1 MGKGVRGVDGKWVGG
16 DELRRRSEVHRQSPH
31 RATGLAQGW
40 ITWSVP
46 WHESPILAPADA
58 LLGCFGAD
66 LRCACDS
73 LVYNS
78 CNCSS
83 EYYFD
88 VAWPSQSC
96 SACSRS
102 RLKRLGVLSR
112 CEVGAVLGL
121 GTFWRI

>member
-58 LLGCFGAD
+58 LLGDAHATVWSITLAIVALSIILMSHGL
-66 LRCACDS
+66 LR
-73 LVYNS
+73 
-78 CNCSS
+78 
-83 EYYFD
+83 
-88 VAWPSQSC
+88 VALRAP
-96 SACSRS
+96 
-102 RLKRLGVLSR
+102 V
-112 CEVGAVLGL
+112 VV
-121 GTFWRI
+121 